1 MTGNGKLPWN
11 PKRQA
16 RAEARLAGAFRQA
29 VRELNRCY
37 RRSCEDQKRIGA
49 VLRDLGKALRR
60 YHWKGLR

>member
-1 MTGNGKLPWN
+1 MNNGQPWN
-11 PKRQA
+11 QKKQR
-16 RAEARLAGAFRQA
+16 RAAAHLAGAFRQA

-37 RRSCEDQKRIGA
+37 RRSGEDQKRVGA